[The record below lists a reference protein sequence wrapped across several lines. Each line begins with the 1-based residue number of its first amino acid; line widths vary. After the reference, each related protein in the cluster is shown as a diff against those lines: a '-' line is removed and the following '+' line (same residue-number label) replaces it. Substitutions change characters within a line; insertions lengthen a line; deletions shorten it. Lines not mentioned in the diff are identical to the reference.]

1 MGKTTIAIEDELFLI
16 NGKLT
21 YSGISTSKPQAHGLL
36 MNARFIQGI
45 FDDKESSQRFARWG
59 HDSWDAA
66 ANTRELIDAL
76 PEWYSYGL
84 RAFTVG
90 FQGGGPCFTINN
102 GTIDNNPF
110 GEDGTQLDPAYTD
123 RMDALIRGADAIGMA
138 VIVSYFYGSQARRLK
153 NGRAVRNAAT
163 TASRFLKEGGY
174 TNVLIEVANEMNIG
188 SFKEHPIIQQPEGM
202 VTLIDIAREESG
214 GMAVGCSGGG
224 GYRNREVAEAS
235 DYILI
240 HGNGCTRQR
249 YANMI
254 REVKSWVQNKP
265 IVCNED
271 SQAIGQLE
279 IAFRTRTSWGY
290 YNNMTKQEPPADW
303 SVTKGEDTFFA
314 HRIAEGIGIEVDPL
328 SEEDRYYLQG
338 AEPDWA
344 YEGERWIRLASL
356 YPVAI
361 DYVDFYQDD
370 ELIDTG
376 YDEPFTVNFRT
387 NWRQKGIQVTDSSTF
402 KAVIH
407 QTNGDVIERVG

>member
-1 MGKTTIAIEDELFLI
+1 
-16 NGKLT
+16 
-21 YSGISTSKPQAHGLL
+21 
-36 MNARFIQGI
+36 
-45 FDDKESSQRFARWG
+45 
-59 HDSWDAA
+59 
-66 ANTRELIDAL
+66 
-76 PEWYSYGL
+76 
-84 RAFTVG
+84 
-90 FQGGGPCFTINN
+90 
-102 GTIDNNPF
+102 
-110 GEDGTQLDPAYTD
+110 
-123 RMDALIRGADAIGMA
+123 
-138 VIVSYFYGSQARRLK
+138 
-153 NGRAVRNAAT
+153 
-163 TASRFLKEGGY
+163 
-174 TNVLIEVANEMNIG
+174 
-188 SFKEHPIIQQPEGM
+188 
-202 VTLIDIAREESG
+202 
-214 GMAVGCSGGG
+214 
-224 GYRNREVAEAS
+224 
-235 DYILI
+235 
-240 HGNGCTRQR
+240 
-249 YANMI
+249 MI